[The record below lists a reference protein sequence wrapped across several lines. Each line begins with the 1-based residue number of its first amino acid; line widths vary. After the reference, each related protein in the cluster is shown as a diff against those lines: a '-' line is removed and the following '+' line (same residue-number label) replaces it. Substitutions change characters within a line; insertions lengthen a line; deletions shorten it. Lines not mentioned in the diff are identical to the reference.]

1 MKKGF
6 VSSLYPTTKALII
19 VLGLFLYFFFDWRFA
34 YFFVLPFCA
43 FLALIDGKIVGYMQ
57 KVVIALAVFVLF
69 IFLFKVILEQNATP
83 VLLDLGFV
91 KVTEA
96 AILGGL
102 NQTGILIV
110 LVATIILFF
119 ETTEMEDLMIS
130 LQELKMSHVV
140 SYIVLSTIQ
149 LIPDMTKKSKVIMQA
164 QQARGIETQGSV
176 MRRLKAFFPSLGPL
190 IISSIADI
198 EDRSITLEVR
208 GFSSENKKTHLK
220 EIRKGNLDLIV
231 VVVLLVGAAGAI
243 IAKVML

>member
-1 MKKGF
+1 MKKGII
-6 VSSLYPTTKALII
+6 SSLYPTTKALII
-19 VLGLFLYFFFDWRFA
+19 FLGLFLYFFFDWRFA
-34 YFFVLPFCA
+34 YFFVLPLCI
-43 FLALIDGKIVGYMQ
+43 FLALIDGKVITYLQ
-57 KVVIALAVFVLF
+57 KVFVALAVFVLF
-69 IFLFKVILEQNATP
+69 IFLFKIILEQKATP
-83 VLLDLGFV
+83 VLFSIGFV

-96 AILGGL
+96 AVLGGL
-102 NQTGILIV
+102 NQTGILVV

-130 LQELKMSHVV
+130 LQELRMSHVV

-149 LIPDMTKKSKVIMQA
+149 LIPDMMKKSKVIMQA
-164 QQARGIETQGSV
+164 QQARGIETQGSL

-220 EIRKGNLDLIV
+220 EIRRGHLDLFV
-231 VVVLLVGAAGAI
+231 VIILLASTIGAI
-243 IAKVML
+243 LLKVFL

>member
-6 VSSLYPTTKALII
+6 VSRLYPTTKALII
-19 VLGLFLYFFFDWRFA
+19 ALGLLLNFFFDWRFA

-43 FLALIDGKIVGYMQ
+43 LLALIDGKIVGYLQ
-57 KVVIALAVFVLF
+57 KVIVALAVFVLF
-69 IFLFKVILEQNATP
+69 IFMFKIILEQNSTP
-83 VLLDLGFV
+83 VLFDLGFI
-91 KVTEA
+91 KITEA

-130 LQELKMSHVV
+130 LQDLRMSHVV

-149 LIPDMTKKSKVIMQA
+149 LIPDMTKKSKIIMQA
-164 QQARGIETQGSV
+164 QQARGIETQGSIIK
-176 MRRLKAFFPSLGPL
+176 RLRAFFPSLGPL

-220 EIRKGNLDLIV
+220 EIHKGNSDLIV
-231 VVVLLVGAAGAI
+231 IVLLLLGTAGAI